1 MKIPPITLF
10 RRSLIPNQYS
20 FHRNLPVVLIY
31 NTFHFTVICDFI
43 GFPLLSFMSRH
54 RSVVD

>member
-31 NTFHFTVICDFI
+31 NTFHLTVICDFI
-43 GFPLLSFMSRH
+43 GPPILSLMSRH
-54 RSVVD
+54 HSVVN